1 MEKIH
6 IVRKSQKR
14 SIGKARDRTGESAN
28 HGWALTLA
36 LIEYETWGQLELI
49 SAGVTER
56 ERAGWGRWH
65 HTSRGSC
72 RTHNE
77 RKCASNKR
85 AVPRHWKQHDNLII
99 NRREST
105 KLRSLRRPGL
115 ADYASGKWH
124 SCANFKWLKEG
135 PKPHKPWAFCQGSCF
150 IRGFVGFC
158 ICTQILHFFP
168 FSFLDCFAHC
178 GD

>member
-14 SIGKARDRTGESAN
+14 SIRESQGQGWRVCQPRLSLNPGIDRIWDLRPA
-28 HGWALTLA
+28 WAHLCRCH
-36 LIEYETWGQLELI
+36 
-49 SAGVTER
+49 R

-150 IRGFVGFC
+150 IRGFVCFC